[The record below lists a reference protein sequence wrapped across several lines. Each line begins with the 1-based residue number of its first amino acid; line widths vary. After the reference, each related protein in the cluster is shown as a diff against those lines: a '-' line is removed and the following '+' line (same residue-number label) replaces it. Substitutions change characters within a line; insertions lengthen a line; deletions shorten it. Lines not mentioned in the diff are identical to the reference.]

1 MNVGSLEGDDGSAS
15 IGTFDQA
22 KQKNLRTHDN
32 SLKEPILIL
41 EKGDQNTPIKQDD
54 VPITNRTENIDLKIQ
69 VKKLLLEKESFE
81 KQLVVERNLKNEL

>member
-22 KQKNLRTHDN
+22 KQKILRTHDN

-41 EKGDQNTPIKQDD
+41 EKGD
-54 VPITNRTENIDLKIQ
+54 
-69 VKKLLLEKESFE
+69 
-81 KQLVVERNLKNEL
+81 